1 MQSMKKLK
9 FESIEPSSR
18 EEIESAISRDDPG
31 ELLYAV
37 LSAALYSDDAGWAE
51 DVCVRLSH
59 HEHFN
64 VRGNAILGFG
74 HIARI
79 HGKLTQRKV
88 MPLIESALKD
98 ESDYVRGQANSAAAD
113 VEWFL
118 KWRITKTKVRR
129 SR

>member
-1 MQSMKKLK
+1 MQRMKKLK
-9 FESIEPSSR
+9 FESIESSPR
-18 EEIESAISRDDPG
+18 EETDSANSRHDPG

-79 HGKLTQRKV
+79 HGKLTKSKV

-118 KWRITKTKVRR
+118 KWRITRL
-129 SR
+129 S